1 MQNLSSKF
9 PVLVIWE
16 LIFVFGILA
25 RWIFGSHLALRK
37 QGQTVKKIN
46 MLRFRS
52 HLHML
57 VLILITSG
65 LVFRVLQQLY
75 GVLNFVQDSS
85 CHTELGTNL
94 LKNISQMKEKIK
106 NPPRRSTRGAFY
118 KQNKILTSSHRWAIV
133 ENLHAAIGGHN
144 QSKTSKKN
152 FIEKKGQNWKKVK
165 NVARRSTSH
174 GSQKTIYVGYTSI
187 S

>member
-1 MQNLSSKF
+1 MQNLSSKCS
-9 PVLVIWE
+9 VLVIWE
-16 LIFVFGILA
+16 LISVFGLLA

-37 QGQTVKKIN
+37 QGQNVEKIN
-46 MLRFRS
+46 MLRFWS

-57 VLILITSG
+57 VLIIVTSG

-75 GVLNFVQDSS
+75 RIMHFVRDSS

-94 LKNISQMKEKIK
+94 LKLISQMKEKIK
-106 NPPRRSTRGAFY
+106 NPPGRSTRGVFY
-118 KQNKILTSSHRWAIV
+118 KQNKILTLSHRWTIV
-133 ENLHAAIGGHN
+133 ENLHAAFGGHS

-152 FIEKKGQNWKKVK
+152 FIEKKDQNRKKVK

-174 GSQKTIYVGYTSI
+174 GS
-187 S
+187 